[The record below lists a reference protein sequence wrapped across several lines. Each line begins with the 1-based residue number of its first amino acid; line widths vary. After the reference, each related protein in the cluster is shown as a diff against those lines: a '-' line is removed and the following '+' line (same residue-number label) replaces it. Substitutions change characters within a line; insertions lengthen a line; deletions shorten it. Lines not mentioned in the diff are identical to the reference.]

1 MLGGRAAAAVLLLA
15 WALLG
20 LLAPETAG
28 PAGPPGEHR
37 AAAAVTVPAETAGEP
52 VPYDGDPSCHHAAV
66 RAPRAAGGPDT
77 GRGTGSAP
85 ARDRAAWRAVGGP
98 RPPGGA
104 AEGPGA
110 GRGSREV
117 TELQTFRC

>member
-1 MLGGRAAAAVLLLA
+1 MRGGRAAAAVLLLA

-20 LLAPETAG
+20 VFAPEAAG

-37 AAAAVTVPAETAGEP
+37 AAAVTVPAETAGEP
-52 VPYDGDPSCHHAAV
+52 VPYDGDSSCRHAAV

-85 ARDRAAWRAVGGP
+85 AWARAVWRAAAGP
-98 RPPGGA
+98 RPPGA
-104 AEGPGA
+104 AADGPGA
-110 GRGSREV
+110 GRGPRDV